1 MVNLEY
7 VKRIRRKKI
16 AAIVSASA
24 TGVVGIF
31 ILIAFLGQRLGSFTI
46 GINNYEGV
54 NVGIDLKDD
63 FGNPTT
69 YLRVNQ
75 LPALDMYTNS
85 LLESKVDQIDSES
98 TDYLYGAKYDKKT
111 NKAKFLSFFKYT
123 FFVKN
128 TCDIPVKY
136 NFDLNI
142 VQNNRPSNVAYD
154 LTDIL
159 RVRIYENK
167 NEEHNSNVYAK
178 KSVTGH
184 ENADG
189 TYTYEEAISYGQ
201 KDPEFCGYAEMFKN
215 DKCITTREVRNFM
228 PDEIIRYTVLFWLE
242 GEDPQA
248 AQTYPNKCSIK
259 LGVEIAAYE
268 ND

>member
-7 VKRIRRKKI
+7 VKRKRRKKI

-24 TGVVGIF
+24 SAVAGIF

-54 NVGIDLKDD
+54 KLGIDQQDNFDNL
-63 FGNPTT
+63 TT
-69 YLRVNQ
+69 FLRVNKM
-75 LPALDMYTNS
+75 PAMDMYTNS
-85 LLESKVDQIDSES
+85 LLESKADQIDSES
-98 TDYLYGAKYDKKT
+98 TDYLFGAKYDKKT
-111 NKAKFLSFFKYT
+111 NKAKYLSFFKYT
-123 FFVKN
+123 FFIKN
-128 TCDIPVKY
+128 TCDIPCKFT
-136 NFDLNI
+136 FDLNI
-142 VQNNRPSNVAYD
+142 VQNNKPTNVAYD

-167 NEEHNSNVYAK
+167 DENHLSEVYAK
-178 KSVTGH
+178 KSNTGH

-189 TYTYEEAISYGQ
+189 TYTYEEAISYNA
-201 KDPEFCGYAEMFKN
+201 KDPDFCGYATEFVD
-215 DKCITTREVRNFM
+215 DKCIAKREIKNFM
-228 PDEIIRYTVLFWLE
+228 PDDVIRYTVLFWLE

-248 AQTYPNKCSIK
+248 AQTFPDKCSIK